1 MNTYVAVSS
10 RDLLDSTI
18 FEHTVTGDSYEELLS
33 TSFLPKVKAMGKLNS
48 FWFMQDGARP
58 HRTDA
63 VFEILHQAFDSRII
77 VVGSSDWFAGAID

>member
-1 MNTYVAVSS
+1 MSG
-10 RDLLDSTI
+10 RGLLDPTI
-18 FEHTVTGDSYEELLS
+18 FEHSVIGDSYGELLS
-33 TSFLPKVKAMGKLNS
+33 TNFLPKIKAMKKFNG